1 MGDSSGDQRRL
12 VLRIGLAI
20 LAVPSLLIGVWAAF
34 APRGFYDD
42 FPGLGRMWVAPDGPY
57 NEHLVRD
64 VGELNL
70 ALALITVIA
79 LVALT
84 PMLVRAVLAGWIVY
98 SVPHLVYHLRHLDPF
113 ETDDQV
119 SIIASLALV
128 PVLAIVLLVIDL
140 RAPAPTP
147 RVPTTSAR

>member
-1 MGDSSGDQRRL
+1 L
-12 VLRIGLAI
+12 WLRIGLAV
-20 LAVPSLLIGVWAAF
+20 LAVPAIMIGVWAAF
-34 APRGFYDD
+34 APRSFYDD

-70 ALALITVIA
+70 ALAVVTVIA

-113 ETDDQV
+113 ATDDQV
-119 SIIASLALV
+119 SIISSLALV
-128 PVLAIVLLVIDL
+128 PVLAIDLLVIEV
-140 RAPAPTP
+140 RTPKHAQHAEVPAPA
-147 RVPTTSAR
+147 AR